1 MIQGRGSP
9 DLCDWNDDMPRFFVN
24 EPVEDFFE
32 ISGDDAAHIAKSL
45 RMQKGEVLTLCHD
58 ATDYICKIT
67 DFGEGS
73 VKLRLLKVEKCDSEP
88 DVEVRLFQALPKGD
102 KMDFIVQKAV
112 EVGVSAIVPV
122 LTSRCVSRPDAKSL
136 QKKVQRWQKIAQE
149 AAKQS
154 GRGKI
159 PRVLEVVSF
168 ENAVETAKRSEKT
181 LLFYENGGVQLRETI
196 NSDKPQSIAVFIGPE
211 GGFEPAEVDLVSAAG
226 GATCTLG
233 KRILRT
239 ETAAIVATAL
249 VIYEVEARN

>member
-1 MIQGRGSP
+1 
-9 DLCDWNDDMPRFFVN
+9 MPRFFVN
-24 EPVEDFFE
+24 EPVGDFFE

-45 RMQKGEVLTLCHD
+45 RMQKGEMLTLCHD
-58 ATDYICKIT
+58 ATDYICEIT

-73 VKLRLLKVEKCDSEP
+73 VKLRLLKVEKCESEP
-88 DVEVRLFQALPKGD
+88 GVEVTLFQALPKGD

-112 EVGVSAIVPV
+112 EIGVSAIVPV
-122 LTSRCVSRPDAKSL
+122 LTSRCVSRPDEKSL
-136 QKKVQRWQKIAQE
+136 QKKVSRWQKIAEE

-154 GRGKI
+154 GRGRI
-159 PRVLEVVSF
+159 PRVLEAVSL

-181 LLFYENGGVQLRETI
+181 LLFYENGGSPLREVI
-196 NSDKPQSIAVFIGPE
+196 NTRKPQSVAVFIGPE

-233 KRILRT
+233 KRTLRT

-249 VIYEVEARN
+249 VIYEIEAKN